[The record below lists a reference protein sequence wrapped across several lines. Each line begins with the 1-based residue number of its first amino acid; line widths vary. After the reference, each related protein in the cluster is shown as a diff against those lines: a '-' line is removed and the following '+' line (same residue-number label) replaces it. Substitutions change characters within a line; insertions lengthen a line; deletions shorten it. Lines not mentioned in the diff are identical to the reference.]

1 MYRKSTR
8 IRKAAVAALAVVAL
22 SGSLFVS
29 TAGALP
35 AVPADVTLT
44 SGGQPM
50 IGQGKTAQVA
60 DVLRLA
66 LAAGTTLTAGD
77 QLLLTV
83 DDNAVPEDDCLAG
96 DTVVFSALPTVTVTG
111 TATLVASLETS
122 GGTCGNDT
130 LRLNVTGSG
139 TATID
144 ITGITYT
151 TGAGADVGLVD
162 VTATLN
168 AGAVTGSPKSNAF
181 ITTVLP
187 TANVP
192 AKGAAQLTGGSYV
205 ISPIVLAEQSA
216 GAADGDLCIDFAT
229 DFAEPITQPTVTVTV
244 GSDTAT
250 VLAEIVEDTIFL
262 DVTPSGPA
270 TASTFTISGIVLPT
284 DAPGSQLVTIFADDG
299 DDECVSDVGGAL
311 STQMV
316 AGAVV
321 GAERLGGADRFATAE
336 LLFERQVN
344 CIQNVVVARGDLF
357 PDALAASYLAGHART
372 GILLTNSN
380 SIPASTLNGLR
391 NEGVRNVYLM
401 GGTAA
406 ISSAVET
413 QLDNTQAYD
422 CGGNP
427 VPPVPPAPGPVT
439 LTVQRIGGVDR
450 FDTARMVAEYPGLDN
465 DGRLDITPTNGV
477 DLEQDTAILAS
488 GLNFPDALAAGPLA
502 YRGDNDNC
510 CPSPEP
516 VPLLLTN
523 PGSVPQAT
531 LDALVNL
538 GTVNVIVTGGTAAV
552 SDAAVAQLTAAGL
565 NVRRIA
571 GANRQATAAALST
584 AMIDE
589 WGFLTTDVALA
600 RGDNFAD
607 VLPGGPFAGSFDTT
621 IALTGSPSSL
631 SADTTAFIDGWKA
644 TMGDPLTF
652 MWVLG
657 GTSAITPAV
666 VQAAIDAATH
676 QL

>member
-35 AVPADVTLT
+35 ATPADVSL
-44 SGGQPM
+44 SSNGQPM
-50 IGQGKTAQVA
+50 IGQGKTGQAA
-60 DVLRLA
+60 AALRLS

-77 QLLLTV
+77 QLLLTA
-83 DDNAVPEDDCLAG
+83 DDFNLPEDNCLAG

-111 TATLVASLETS
+111 TATLVASLEAS
-122 GGTCGNDT
+122 VLGCGNDT

-162 VTATLN
+162 ITAKLGIV
-168 AGAVTGSPKSNAF
+168 AITGSGAANAF
-181 ITTVLP
+181 VTTVLP

-205 ISPIVLAEQSA
+205 ISPITLAEQSA
-216 GAADGDLCIDFAT
+216 GAADGDLCIDFGT
-229 DFAEPITQPTVTVTV
+229 ELAEPITQPTVAVTG

-250 VLAEIVEDTIFL
+250 VLAEVVEDTVFL

-270 TASTFTISGIVLPT
+270 TASTFTISGIVLSTTTAGP
-284 DAPGSQLVTIFADDG
+284 QLVQIFADDG

-311 STQMV
+311 STELV
-316 AGAVV
+316 AGGVV
-321 GAERLGGADRFATAE
+321 GADRFGGADRFATAE
-336 LLFERQVN
+336 ILFEEQVN
-344 CIQNVVVARGDLF
+344 CVQNVVVARGDLF
-357 PDALAASYLAGHART
+357 PDALAASYLAGHAHT
-372 GILLTNSN
+372 GILLTNTN
-380 SIPASTLNGLR
+380 SVPASTLNGLR

-401 GGTAA
+401 GGTTA
-406 ISSAVET
+406 ISGAVEA
-413 QLDNTQAYD
+413 QLDGTQAYD

-427 VPPVPPAPGPVT
+427 VPAVPGPAT

-450 FDTARMVAEYPGLDN
+450 FETAKLVAEHAGLDN
-465 DGRLDITPTNGV
+465 DGRLDITPTDGV
-477 DLEQDTAILAS
+477 PLEQDTAIVAS

-502 YRGDNDNC
+502 YRGDDDGC
-510 CPSPEP
+510 CPPGDP
-516 VPLLLTN
+516 VPLLLSNT
-523 PGSVPQAT
+523 GSVPQAT
-531 LDALVNL
+531 LDALVDL

-552 SDAAVAQLTAAGL
+552 SDAAVAQLTAAGYH
-565 NVRRIA
+565 VRRIA
-571 GANRQATAAALST
+571 GATRQATAGALAT

-589 WGFLTTDVALA
+589 WGFNPEGAALA

-607 VLPGGPFAGSFDTT
+607 VLPGGPFAGSVDET
-621 IALTGSPSSL
+621 IVLSGSPTSL
-631 SADTTAFIDGWKA
+631 SADTTAFLSGWA
-644 TMGDPLTF
+644 SAFGSPLF
-652 MWVLG
+652 FLEVLG

-676 QL
+676 II

>member
-1 MYRKSTR
+1 
-8 IRKAAVAALAVVAL
+8 
-22 SGSLFVS
+22 
-29 TAGALP
+29 
-35 AVPADVTLT
+35 
-44 SGGQPM
+44 M
-50 IGQGKTAQVA
+50 IGQGKTGQAA
-60 DVLRLA
+60 APLRLA

-83 DDNAVPEDDCLAG
+83 DDTAVPEDDCLAG

-139 TATID
+139 TALID

-151 TGAGADVGLVD
+151 TGAGADVGPTEI
-162 VTATLN
+162 TAKLGIVAIN
-168 AGAVTGSPKSNAF
+168 GSGATNAF
-181 ITTVLP
+181 VTSVLP

-192 AKGAAQLTGGSYV
+192 AKGAAQLTGGSFV
-205 ISPIVLAEQSA
+205 ISPITLAEQSA
-216 GAADGDLCIDFAT
+216 GAADGDLCIDFT
-229 DFAEPITQPTVTVTV
+229 SDVLAEPVTQPTVAVTG

-250 VLAEIVEDTIFL
+250 VLAEIAGDTIFL

-270 TASTFTISGIVLPT
+270 TASTFTISGIVLKT
-284 DAPGSQLVTIFADDG
+284 DDAGPQMVQVFADDA
-299 DDECVSDVGGAL
+299 DDECVLDHGGAL
-311 STQMV
+311 SLAMV
-316 AGAVV
+316 AGGVV
-321 GAERLGGADRFATAE
+321 GADRFGGADRFATAE
-336 LLFERQVN
+336 ILFERQIEALFKDSCVE
-344 CIQNVVVARGDLF
+344 NVVLARGDQF

-372 GILLTNSN
+372 GILLTNTN

-406 ISSAVET
+406 ISTAVET

-422 CGGNP
+422 CAGNP
-427 VPPVPPAPGPVT
+427 VPPTPPAPGPVT

-450 FDTARMVAEYPGLDN
+450 FETAKMVAEFPGLDQ
-465 DGRLDITPTNGV
+465 DGFLDITPTDGV
-477 DLEQDTAILAS
+477 ATEAPTAIIAS

-502 YRGDNDNC
+502 YRGDADESC
-510 CPSPEP
+510 CPPGDP
-516 VPLLLTN
+516 VPLLLTSTA
-523 PGSVPQAT
+523 SVPQAT

-538 GTVNVIVTGGTAAV
+538 GTVNVIVMGGASAV
-552 SDAAVAQLTAAGL
+552 SDAAVAQLTAAGYH
-565 NVRRIA
+565 VRRIA

-589 WGFLTTDVALA
+589 WGFNDESAALA

-607 VLPGGPFAGSFDTT
+607 VLPGGPFAGAAAET
-621 IALTGSPSSL
+621 ILLTASPNSL
-631 SADTTAFIDGWKA
+631 SADTTAFLSGWFATNGATLLTID
-644 TMGDPLTF
+644 
-652 MWVLG
+652 VLG

-676 QL
+676 LF